1 MAESPAQRW
10 SELEGIIDQAL
21 DLAPDLRSSFLTER
35 CSGDPSLKAEAE
47 QLLRATEAANF
58 FLDQPGPAYAA
69 PLVDRVNE
77 GLPLAPGTT
86 LGAYE
91 VVRRLGR
98 GGTATVYLA
107 RDAKHHRSVAIKV
120 LHPWLATSLGSERF
134 LREIELAA
142 TLQHPHVIPLF
153 DSGTADGLLYY
164 VMPHVQ
170 GESLRQRLAH
180 DKRLPMVDAIR
191 IAQEVAGALDYAHR
205 QGVMHRDIKPENILL
220 QDGQAIVADF
230 GVARAIEAAAGGDGR
245 TETGPGPGTPAYM
258 SPEQASSATLID
270 GRADIYAL
278 GCVLYEMLGGRPP
291 FMGTSPEEILGRHT
305 SQPVPPLRALR
316 STVPSIL
323 EEVATKALAKAPADR
338 FPTAGAFLRAL
349 DDAMAETAGPRPRRR
364 GRRVMVAVALGLA
377 VIGGALWQR
386 YHGTAGAALDRAT
399 EGSKR
404 LAVLPFENL
413 GDSADGYFAD
423 GVTDAVRDKLASVPG
438 LEVIATSSAGQYRH
452 TATQPKK
459 IGRELG
465 VRYLLLGKVRWE
477 KLAGGVSRIQV
488 RSQLIEAATGVE
500 RWAETFEAPLNDV
513 FKIQADVGSRVAQAL
528 GVALSPRGRERLV
541 DRPTSSLAAYDLY
554 LQGRVFWNQ
563 RTPSALRTAAR
574 YFERAIR
581 EDSSY
586 AQAHAALAAAYELY
600 PDYGIAPPSEARPKA
615 KAAALQALA
624 LDSTLGDAHAVLAD
638 ARYSYDWD
646 WQGAE
651 LEFRRAITLDPGNA
665 TAHHWYADY
674 LSVVGRLGEALTETE
689 RAHALDP
696 LSRSISAD
704 KGMILY
710 RGRRYDEAVRQFR
723 QTLEL
728 DPDFAVAHDMLGSV
742 YLAQGRPADAVAE
755 LETAVRLT
763 NSSSYMA
770 DLLSA
775 YAASGQWDRA
785 RALVRELLGRSHRE
799 YIPPAV
805 FAVAY
810 TGLGNRTRAFA
821 YLDSVVD
828 NRDIPGAAYDPFFD
842 SLRSDPRF
850 TQLLRRVGLE

>member
-10 SELEGIIDQAL
+10 SQLEGIIDQAL

-35 CSGDPSLKAEAE
+35 CSGDQDLKAEAE
-47 QLLRATEAANF
+47 QLLRAADAADF

-69 PLVDRVNE
+69 SLVARVAEGQPLDT
-77 GLPLAPGTT
+77 GTM

-107 RDAKHHRSVAIKV
+107 RDAKHRRSVAIKV

-142 TLQHPHVIPLF
+142 ALQHPHIIPLF

-170 GESLRQRLAH
+170 GESLRQRLTH
-180 DKRLPMVDAIR
+180 DKHLPIVDAIR

-205 QGVMHRDIKPENILL
+205 QGIVHRDIKPENILL

-245 TETGPGPGTPAYM
+245 PETGPGTGTPAYM
-258 SPEQASSATLID
+258 SPEQASSETLID

-291 FMGTSPEEILGRHT
+291 FTGASPEEILVRHA
-305 SQPVPPLRALR
+305 SHPAPPLRGLR

-323 EEVATKALAKAPADR
+323 EEVVAKALAKAPSDR

-349 DDAMAETAGPRPRRR
+349 DDSMAQTAGPRPRRR
-364 GRRVMVAVALGLA
+364 GRRVIVAVALGLA
-377 VIGGALWQR
+377 VTGGALWQR
-386 YHGTAGAALDRAT
+386 HHGTAGTALDPAT
-399 EGSKR
+399 EGWKR

-438 LEVIATSSAGQYRH
+438 LEVIASNSSGQYRH
-452 TATQPKK
+452 TGARPEK

-477 KLAGGVSRIQV
+477 KGAGGVNRVQV
-488 RSQLIEAATGVE
+488 RSVLIEAGTGAE

-513 FKIQADVGSRVAQAL
+513 FEIQAEVGSRVAQAL
-528 GVALSPRGRERLV
+528 GVALSPGGRERLV
-541 DRPTSSLAAYDLY
+541 GRPTGSLAAYDLY

-563 RTPSALRTAAR
+563 RTPSALQTAAR
-574 YFERAIR
+574 YFERAVR
-581 EDSSY
+581 QDSTY

-638 ARYSYDWD
+638 VREAYDWD

-651 LEFRRAITLDPGNA
+651 REFRRAITLDPGNA
-665 TAHHWYADY
+665 TAHQWYADY
-674 LSVVGRLGEALTETE
+674 LSVVGRLGEALRETE

-710 RGRRYDEAVRQFR
+710 RGRRYDEAIRQYR

-742 YLAQGRPADAVAE
+742 YLAQGRPDSAVAE

-770 DLLSA
+770 DLVSA

-799 YIPPAV
+799 YVPPAV

-810 TGLGNRTRAFA
+810 TGLGDRTRAFA
-821 YLDSVVD
+821 YLNSVVD
-828 NRDIPGAAYDPFFD
+828 NHDIPGSAYDPFFD